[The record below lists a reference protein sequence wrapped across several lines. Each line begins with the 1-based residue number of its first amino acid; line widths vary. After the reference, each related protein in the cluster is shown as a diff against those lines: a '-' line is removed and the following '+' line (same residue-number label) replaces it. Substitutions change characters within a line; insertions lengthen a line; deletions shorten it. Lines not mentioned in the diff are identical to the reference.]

1 MGSSRL
7 MITFIVVAMLAISS
21 DLFSVQIGI
30 SVQAAPPTCGRDCT
44 EKFLT
49 QDCDKYCVGLSY
61 KKGVC
66 ILSEGLPP
74 KTSTY
79 RCCCS

>member
-1 MGSSRL
+1 MGSSKL

-21 DLFSVQIGI
+21 DLLSVETGI
-30 SVQAAPPTCGRDCT
+30 RVQAAQPTCERDCT
-44 EKFLT
+44 ETFLT

-61 KKGVC
+61 KRGVC

>member
-1 MGSSRL
+1 MGFSK
-7 MITFIVVAMLAISS
+7 MMVTFILVATLAIS
-21 DLFSVQIGI
+21 FET
-30 SVQAAPPTCGRDCT
+30 VQAAPPRCGQNCT
-44 EKFLT
+44 ERFLT

-61 KKGVC
+61 KRGVC
-66 ILSEGLPP
+66 ILSEGRPP